1 MELRNEFQIS
11 FGSVQTIL
19 TSDLDMRRVAAKFVP
34 KPLSDEQ
41 KENRKQIATDW
52 LKRSE
57 SDDFFFYKSI
67 ITGDES
73 WLYGYDPEPKVQ
85 SSQWK
90 TPDSPRPKK
99 ARQVRSQVEV
109 MLTVFFDYQGVVR
122 HEYAQK
128 GQTITKEYYID
139 VLRRLREAVRRH
151 WTRV

>member
-52 LKRSE
+52 LERSE
-57 SDDFFFYKSI
+57 SDDFFFFKSI

-73 WLYGYDPEPKVQ
+73 WLYGYDPEP
-85 SSQWK
+85 
-90 TPDSPRPKK
+90 
-99 ARQVRSQVEV
+99 
-109 MLTVFFDYQGVVR
+109 
-122 HEYAQK
+122 
-128 GQTITKEYYID
+128 
-139 VLRRLREAVRRH
+139 
-151 WTRV
+151 